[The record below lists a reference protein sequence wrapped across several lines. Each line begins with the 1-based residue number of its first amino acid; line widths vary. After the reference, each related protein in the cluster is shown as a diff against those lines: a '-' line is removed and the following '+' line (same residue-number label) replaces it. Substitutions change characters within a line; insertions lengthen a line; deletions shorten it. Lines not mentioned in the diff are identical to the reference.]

1 MAVANKGSA
10 DTPEVTR
17 VKVANKVRRFWN
29 GKAAGEDR
37 IITTKEWWR
46 SSD

>member
-1 MAVANKGSA
+1 MAVVNKGSA

-29 GKAAGEDR
+29 GKAAGDR
-37 IITTKEWWR
+37 IIKTTEWRR